1 MARRRLNADGTRK
14 PRRSKLQMEQARKR
28 SAAQRIAR
36 LAKVHRMTLE
46 QYESLKAYQNGVCG
60 LCHRAKG
67 ITKALSVEHDH
78 KIAREQ
84 CADLH
89 PEAESCINCWR
100 GLACGKCNGILGW
113 FHDDP
118 QMALRFY
125 SWLIDPPA
133 QLWRETYG
141 QDNNA

>member
-1 MARRRLNADGTRK
+1 MARRSLNADVTPK
-14 PRRSKLQMEQARKR
+14 ARRTKLQMEQARKR
-28 SAAQRIAR
+28 SAASRIAR
-36 LAKVHRMTLE
+36 LAKIHRMTLE
-46 QYESLKAYQNGVCG
+46 QYESLKAYQGGVCG

-78 KIAREQ
+78 KIAREI
-84 CADLH
+84 CASVH
-89 PEAESCINCWR
+89 PEAESCIECWR

-113 FHDDP
+113 MRDDP

-133 QLWRETYG
+133 QTWREL
-141 QDNNA
+141 NASDS